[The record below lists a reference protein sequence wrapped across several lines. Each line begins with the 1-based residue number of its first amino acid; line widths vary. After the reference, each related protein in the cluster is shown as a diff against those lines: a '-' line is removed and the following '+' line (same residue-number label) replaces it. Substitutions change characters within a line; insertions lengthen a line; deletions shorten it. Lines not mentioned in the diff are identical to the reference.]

1 MKWAVT
7 IIVVCA
13 ATVLMYGLAHAFYN
27 LMQTVSVALG
37 GGA

>member
-13 ATVLMYGLAHAFYN
+13 SVVLIYGLAHAFYS
-27 LMQTVSVALG
+27 LMQSISIALG